1 MALYRLYSLRGAQFV
16 GRDEILAE
24 DDGGA
29 TRAART
35 RGRGDHVE
43 IWCEDRKVRTVVP
56 LSAV

>member
-1 MALYRLYSLRGAQFV
+1 MASYRLYSLQGAQLV

-29 TRAART
+29 AQAARA

-43 IWCEDRKVRTVVP
+43 IWCGDRKIRTVVP
-56 LSAV
+56 LNAL